1 MSIKAKYLNNDTK
14 NGIIILAKANS
25 LSLMNRPND
34 NSQLLEL
41 NYNEVVDLYI
51 SIQKFLLEYNTDSE

>member
-14 NGIIILAKANS
+14 NGIIILAKANG